1 MQNIQVINS
10 ILIFIV
16 SSVFIYSYKPSII
29 FKKEGG
35 VYSQRDY
42 GIGRRDGHKKTLF
55 TYNNVIILVSLF
67 SWIISSK
74 LTQGYRP
81 LGTQSF

>member
-1 MQNIQVINS
+1 MDNIQVRNS
-10 ILIFIV
+10 ILIFIIT
-16 SSVFIYSYKPSII
+16 SVFIYSYKPSII

-55 TYNNVIILVSLF
+55 TYNNIIILVSLF
-67 SWIISSK
+67 SWIISYKISH
-74 LTQGYRP
+74 
-81 LGTQSF
+81 SSI

>member
-1 MQNIQVINS
+1 MDNIQVRNS
-10 ILIFIV
+10 ILIFIIT
-16 SSVFIYSYKPSII
+16 SVFIFSYKPSII

-55 TYNNVIILVSLF
+55 TYNNIIILVSLF

-74 LTQGYRP
+74 I
-81 LGTQSF
+81 SHSSI

>member
-1 MQNIQVINS
+1 MDDNQVINAL
-10 ILIFIV
+10 LIFI
-16 SSVFIYSYKPSII
+16 SSSIFIYSYKPSLI

-55 TYNNVIILVSLF
+55 TYNNIIILLSLF
-67 SWIISSK
+67 SWILSSHI
-74 LTQGYRP
+74 L
-81 LGTQSF
+81 S

>member
-1 MQNIQVINS
+1 MDNIQVRNA
-10 ILIFIV
+10 ILIFIIT
-16 SSVFIYSYKPSII
+16 SVFIYSYKPSII

-55 TYNNVIILVSLF
+55 TYNNIIILVSLF

-74 LTQGYRP
+74 ISLN
-81 LGTQSF
+81 